1 MEGLAL
7 WIFITG
13 CLLLLARF
21 LFNAVLLDDLRHLE
35 ETGQLKARSAE
46 PQMVER
52 SSFLESVLTPPW
64 ISPEARHLPMYR
76 GVRLCGWAG
85 AALCLGAA
93 GLSILPT

>member
-21 LFNAVLLDDLRHLE
+21 LFNAVLLEDLRHLE
-35 ETGQLKARSAE
+35 ETGQLKARSVG

-52 SSFLESVLTPPW
+52 PSFLGSVLTPPW
-64 ISPEARHLPMYR
+64 ISPEARHLPMFR
-76 GVRLCGWAG
+76 GVKLCGWAG
-85 AALCLGAA
+85 ATLCLAAA
-93 GLSILPT
+93 GLSLLPT